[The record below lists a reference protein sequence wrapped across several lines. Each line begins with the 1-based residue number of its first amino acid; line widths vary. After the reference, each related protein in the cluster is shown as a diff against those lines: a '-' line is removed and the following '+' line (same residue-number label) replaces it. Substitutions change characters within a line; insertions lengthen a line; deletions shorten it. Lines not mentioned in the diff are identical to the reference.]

1 MTNERQKWLSAQRK
15 AHKTGKN
22 AVTFTKVRLDKLGWR
37 YVEFKSKKGYPRDGI
52 IDLVAVKLDRT
63 DHDKLKVTLFQVKGG
78 SAQITEKHKAK
89 LKEAL
94 MEKPLLWLKSRNKA
108 EKEVIVAPPIGLGP
122 MTDWLTASR
131 ST

>member
-1 MTNERQKWLSAQRK
+1 LTNERQKWLSAQRK

-63 DHDKLKVTLFQVKGG
+63 DHDKLKVILFQVKGG
-78 SAQITEKHKAK
+78 SARMTEKHKAR
-89 LKEAL
+89 LKEAVNKVEVAYNWA
-94 MEKPLLWLKSRNKA
+94 EKPEKS
-108 EKEVIVAPPIGLGP
+108 VIFKWEP
-122 MTDWLTASR
+122 TEEFF
-131 ST
+131 